1 MAFTFARSFIP
12 AFAAATA
19 LALAACGGDSGA
31 SDGRSEFERE
41 GDFAKGSPDAPVVM
55 IEYGSTACGGCAA
68 FHEGVHPTL
77 NRYIEDGT
85 LRLVFREMLTGSAE
99 LALAGFMMARCV
111 PEDRY
116 FDILD
121 VLFEQQQAIFMA
133 AQRGQA
139 RQQFQTIARSAG
151 LSDDQFRACM
161 SDESAVEAINDANQ
175 RAARDGINATPSFII
190 NGERVEANRAPDGS
204 GVIYFAGT
212 TPIEDEQGF
221 VPAQFTG
228 DTFSRIIEYF
238 QSRAGE

>member
-1 MAFTFARSFIP
+1 MAFDFARKLVP

-19 LALAACGGDSGA
+19 LALAACGGNSGA
-31 SDGRSEFERE
+31 SDNRSEFERE
-41 GDFAKGSPDAPVVM
+41 GDFARGSADAPVVF

-68 FHEGVHPTL
+68 FHHGVYPTL
-77 NRYIEDGT
+77 NRYVEDGT
-85 LRLVFREMLTGSAE
+85 VRLVFREMLTGSAE
-99 LALAGFMMARCV
+99 LALAGFMLARCAG
-111 PEDRY
+111 EERY
-116 FDILD
+116 FDVLD

-151 LSDDQFRACM
+151 LSDQEFRACM
-161 SDESAVEAINDANQ
+161 SDESAVDAINESNQ

-204 GVIYFAGT
+204 GVVYFAGNAA
-212 TPIEDEQGF
+212 IEDDQGF

-238 QSRAGE
+238 RSRDEQ

>member
-1 MAFTFARSFIP
+1 MAFSLARNLVP
-12 AFAAATA
+12 AFAAAAA
-19 LALAACGGDSGA
+19 LALAACGGNSGA
-31 SDGRSEFERE
+31 ADGRSEFERE
-41 GDFAKGSPDAPVVM
+41 GDFAKGNPEAPVVL

-85 LRLVFREMLTGSAE
+85 VRLVFREMLTGSAE
-99 LALAGFMMARCV
+99 LALAGFMLARCV
-111 PEDRY
+111 PEERY

-151 LSDDQFRACM
+151 LSDQEFRTCM
-161 SDESAVEAINDANQ
+161 SDESAVTAINEANQ
-175 RAARDGINATPSFII
+175 RAAREGINATPSFII
-190 NGERVEANRAPDGS
+190 NGVRVEPQRAPDGS
-204 GVIYFAGT
+204 GVVYFAGT

-228 DTFSRIIEYF
+228 DSFSRIIEYF
-238 QSRAGE
+238 RSRAAE

>member
-1 MAFTFARSFIP
+1 MAFDFARKFVP
-12 AFAAATA
+12 ALAAATA
-19 LALAACGGDSGA
+19 LTLAACGGNSGA
-31 SDGRSEFERE
+31 ADSRSEFERE
-41 GDFAKGSPDAPVVM
+41 GDFAKGSPNAPVVM

-68 FHEGVHPTL
+68 FHAGVHPTL
-77 NRYIEDGT
+77 SRYVEDGT
-85 LRLVFREMLTGSAE
+85 VRLVFREVLSGSAE
-99 LALAGFMMARCV
+99 LALAGFLLARCV
-111 PEDRY
+111 PDERY

-151 LSDDQFRACM
+151 LNDQQFRACM
-161 SDESAVEAINDANQ
+161 SDEANVTAINEANQ
-175 RAARDGINATPSFII
+175 RAAREGINSTPSFII
-190 NGERVEANRAPDGS
+190 NGVRLDANRAPDGS
-204 GVIYFAGT
+204 GLVYFAGN

-238 QSRAGE
+238 RSRDEE

>member
-1 MAFTFARSFIP
+1 MAFTLARTLIP

-19 LALAACGGDSGA
+19 LALTACGGDSGA
-31 SDGRSEFERE
+31 ADGRSAYERE
-41 GDFAKGSPDAPVVM
+41 GDFARGSADAPVVL

-68 FHEGVHPTL
+68 FHEGVYPTL

-99 LALAGFMMARCV
+99 LALAGFMLARCA

-116 FDILD
+116 FDVLD
-121 VLFEQQQAIFMA
+121 VLFEQQQAIYMA

-151 LSDDQFRACM
+151 LSDEEFRTCM
-161 SDESAVEAINDANQ
+161 SDEGAVTAINEANQ
-175 RAARDGINATPSFII
+175 RAAREGINATPSFIF
-190 NGERVEANRAPDGS
+190 NGMRVEANRAPDGS
-204 GVIYFAGT
+204 GVVYFADNS
-212 TPIEDEQGF
+212 PIEDEEGF
-221 VPAQFTG
+221 IPAQFTG

-238 QSRAGE
+238 RSRAEE